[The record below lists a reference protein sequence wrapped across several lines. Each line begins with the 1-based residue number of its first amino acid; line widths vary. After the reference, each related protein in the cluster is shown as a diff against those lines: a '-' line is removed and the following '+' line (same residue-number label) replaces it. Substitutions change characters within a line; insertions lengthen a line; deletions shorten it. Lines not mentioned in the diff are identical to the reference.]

1 VYKISKKILD
11 DIGINTNT
19 IDPRKISLFGSGG
32 RMLPLSNSNYY
43 PNDLTENAISVIGKK
58 MVNSM
63 RKIISCFMAKESK
76 IGIQKARLT

>member
-1 VYKISKKILD
+1 VYKISKKILRRPWYKY
-11 DIGINTNT
+11 T
-19 IDPRKISLFGSGG
+19 IDPRKISLYGSGG
-32 RMLPLSNSNYY
+32 RMLPSNSSYY
-43 PNDLTENAISVIGKK
+43 PNDLTENASVIGKK